1 MGIAKSLLFEDEDR
15 GFSLNPDKMACSEC
29 FEDEGIKEFIASN
42 PAPDSANCSFCSDY
56 AESPINRSLDE
67 IIGHILTRLKTIWEN
82 PVNES
87 PYNGREGGFQYETCA
102 TRDLLDQYQLTDCEN
117 LCTEISNAILNECWS
132 RRDYYSLTENETLT
146 SAWEKFCTH
155 IKHNSRY
162 FFLDAQNHDYDKDQ
176 HDEINPVEILGIL
189 ANLFVEDTIP
199 VNQSIYRARFDHDK
213 ANHNTKE
220 SLGKPP
226 PKAALP
232 NRMSPSG
239 ISMFYGAFALDT
251 AIAETYSKTG
261 PHSRG
266 YWGHFKSTKRLRMI
280 RLPSEITITIPSLFG
295 DEFKEMGKKIF
306 LRNFIVDFTKHV
318 DKKSNDDS
326 AIEYVPTQVVTE
338 YIRHILKL
346 SSGASYDGIIYP
358 SSVNQ
363 KDAIVLFD
371 DDELD
376 LLDWGFEDMP

>member
-1 MGIAKSLLFEDEDR
+1 MEDEDR
-15 GFSLNPDKMACSEC
+15 GFSLNPGKMACLEC
-29 FEDEGIKEFIASN
+29 FNDEGIWEFIISN
-42 PAPDSANCSFCSDY
+42 PAPVSANCSFCSGH
-56 AESPINRSLDE
+56 AKSPNNSSLDD
-67 IIGHILTRLKTIWEN
+67 IIGHIFTRLNTIWED

-87 PYNGREGGFQYETCA
+87 PYNGRGGGYQHETFT
-102 TRDLLDQYQLTDCEN
+102 TRDLLDYYELTDCEN
-117 LCTEISNAILNECWS
+117 LCAEISNAILNENWS
-132 RRDYYSLTENETLT
+132 RRYYYSLTENETLT
-146 SAWEKFCTH
+146 SAWKSFCSH

-220 SLGKPP
+220 SLGRPP
-226 PKAALP
+226 TKAALP

-239 ISMFYGAFALDT
+239 ISMFYGACELET
-251 AIAETYSKTG
+251 AIAETYSKAG
-261 PHSRG
+261 SHSRAF
-266 YWGHFKSTKRLRMI
+266 WGQFTPKKRLRMI
-280 RLPSEITITIPSLFG
+280 RLPSKIIIPSLFG
-295 DEFKEMGKKIF
+295 SEYKEQGNKIF
-306 LRNFIVDFTKHV
+306 LTEFIADFTKRISTEGNH
-318 DKKSNDDS
+318 DS

-338 YIRHILKL
+338 YIRHILKP
-346 SSGASYDGIIYP
+346 SSGGSYEGIIYP

-371 DDELD
+371 DEELD
-376 LLDWGFEDMP
+376 LVKTGFEDQQ